1 MSVQYDIA
9 QNIVHNKKYE
19 CINEYCVCEHGN
31 HNKQIKASVYSGKNV
46 RMIVDNKTIHLVI
59 PEDISVV
66 QENAITS
73 MIATGTIFDDAEEI
87 NNTNKFIQLKTIPIN
102 AMINKG
108 IEPPKAIGMVSSGIL
123 GEMNDKGEFDI
134 SDVKIDNASNF
145 VSDTCSSYDCKDK
158 RERTHELVDNYLGK
172 DDYESMDM
180 DLKKDINNIEDEL
193 DSLGDVSNEDIVTD
207 DDYEELDLD
216 DGDDEKDTD
225 DNDDG
230 NDEEVIE
237 EGFLSKKPKK
247 LKPIP
252 RDTIAYI
259 TVEMNAIKDSNDQA
273 MLSGYTCAKIELVD
287 FYLNVI
293 DTKDDRYIVPHTR
306 DYLVTMQKELN
317 NLLTQILRIK
327 PINRNDRVW
336 RVNVNYPDGYQG

>member
-9 QNIVHNKKYE
+9 QNIIHNKKYE
-19 CINEYCVCEHGN
+19 CINEYCVCEHSN
-31 HNKQIKASVYSGKNV
+31 HKMKKKIKASTYSGKNV
-46 RMIVDNKTIHLVI
+46 RMIVDDKTINLII
-59 PEDISVV
+59 PENISVV

-73 MIATGTIFDDAEEI
+73 MITTGTIFDDAEEI

-102 AMINKG
+102 AMINRSFA
-108 IEPPKAIGMVSSGIL
+108 PPKSIGLVSSSIL

-134 SDVKIDNASNF
+134 SDVKVDNASNF
-145 VSDTCSSYDCKDK
+145 VSDTCSSYDCADK
-158 RERTHELVDNYLGK
+158 RERTHELIDNYLGK
-172 DDYESMDM
+172 EEYDSMDI

-193 DSLGDVSNEDIVTD
+193 DSLENVSNEDVVTD
-207 DDYEELDLD
+207 DDYDELDI
-216 DGDDEKDTD
+216 GDAD
-225 DNDDG
+225 DNDD
-230 NDEEVIE
+230 ETVIE
-237 EGFLSKKPKK
+237 EGFFSKKPKK

-273 MLSGYTCAKIELVD
+273 MLSGYTCAKLELVD

-293 DTKDDRYIVPHTR
+293 DTKDERYIVPHTR

-336 RVNVNYPDGYQG
+336 RVNVNYPDGYHG